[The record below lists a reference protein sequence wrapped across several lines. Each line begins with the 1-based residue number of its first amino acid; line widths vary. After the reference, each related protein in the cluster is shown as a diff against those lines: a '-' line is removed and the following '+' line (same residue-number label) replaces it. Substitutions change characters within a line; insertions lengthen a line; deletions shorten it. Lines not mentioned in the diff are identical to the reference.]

1 MGYDPDTGKELWRIH
16 HGGWSITPRPVFGQ
30 DLAFFITD
38 YEKPGLWA
46 VRLGGNGDVTD
57 SHVVWKNTK
66 GMPSRPSI
74 LLIDDKIYLVSSE
87 GIALCMAA
95 RTGQPIWK
103 QRMGG
108 KYSASPIYA
117 DGRLYFFN
125 ENAVAT
131 VLQPGPQYK
140 ALATNKL
147 DGEIMATPAVA
158 GKAFF
163 VRTRTHLYRI
173 EIQ

>member
-1 MGYDPDTGKELWRIH
+1 
-16 HGGWSITPRPVFGQ
+16 
-30 DLAFFITD
+30 
-38 YEKPGLWA
+38 
-46 VRLGGNGDVTD
+46 
-57 SHVVWKNTK
+57 
-66 GMPSRPSI
+66 
-74 LLIDDKIYLVSSE
+74 LIDDKIYLVSSE
-87 GIALCMAA
+87 GIAWCMAA
-95 RTGQPIWK
+95 QTGQPIWK

-131 VLQPGPQYK
+131 VLQPGLQYK

-173 EIQ
+173 ETRQQLPR